1 MTAAAVLLATDPA
14 RPAGGYDDLP
24 GDELIRR
31 FEAGELEGELFRHA
45 DHVRLAWEYHRRL
58 PAAETIARLAGGLRG
73 FAAANGKPERYHET
87 ITWAFALLV
96 RERIELAPAAADWP
110 AFCAANPDLF
120 DRDRPILG
128 RYYHPATLGS
138 DLARRVFLMPN
149 RIGETTSPEPG
160 PARL

>member
-1 MTAAAVLLATDPA
+1 VTAAARLRTAPA
-14 RPAGGYDDLP
+14 PPSGGYDELP

-31 FEAGELEGELFRHA
+31 FEAGELAGELFRHA
-45 DHVRLAWEYHRRL
+45 DHVRLAWEYQRRL
-58 PAAETIARLAGGLRG
+58 PAAETITRLAAGLRR

-96 RERIELAPAAADWP
+96 RERIELAPATGDWP
-110 AFCAANPDLF
+110 AFRAANPDLF

-128 RYYHPATLGS
+128 RYYRPATLGS
-138 DLARRVFLMPN
+138 DLARRVFVMPD
-149 RIGETTSPEPG
+149 RVGETAPEPA